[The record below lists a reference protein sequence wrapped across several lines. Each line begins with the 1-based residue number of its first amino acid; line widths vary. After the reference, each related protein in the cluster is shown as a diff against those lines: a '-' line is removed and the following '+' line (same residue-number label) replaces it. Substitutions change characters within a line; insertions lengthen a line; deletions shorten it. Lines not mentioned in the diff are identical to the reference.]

1 MKKIKTFLIESLSP
15 IRKYLPALL
24 LIAAVAGMIGFGALG
39 SHDAAAAIK
48 VDNGNNAKYTCG
60 SGNNAVKVA
69 INIGCNHQA
78 SNALVDAA
86 FAIIRFLSVGVG
98 MVVVASIV
106 WAGVQYTAAR
116 DDPSAV
122 AKARERIQNTLIALL
137 VYIFAAAI
145 LNFVIPAG
153 FLK

>member
-1 MKKIKTFLIESLSP
+1 MKNIKTLLAQSFSV
-15 IRKYLPALL
+15 RHKYLLTLL
-24 LIAAVAGMIGFGALG
+24 LIGIIGASGLG
-39 SHDAAAAIK
+39 SRTAYAAFK
-48 VDNGNNAKYTCG
+48 PDNPPKTNYTCG